1 MSAWSD
7 LYRSDVDSDNEII
20 IEDENSSTR
29 ESELNYDSDT
39 DSNSLY
45 DNTYSAAVTEVDYIY
60 YYDLMSQEIH
70 DFTRMEYP
78 EDDDLNDGYYIGFCS
93 YESYSPYDSDSSD
106 ENTLLLRNFVSS
118 KVFFRYPI
126 DRIRNYL
133 LNWSGV
139 SPQTLSN
146 CDIEIMKLKKVPTT
160 SSSVYY
166 YQVEKKTHL
175 LKYIQRA
182 WKNTLKNR
190 NIIYKK
196 RRIPVNLHY
205 REIHGKWPEDLRIT
219 PTLKGCLYYYSS
231 DLDREILY
239 KY

>member
-1 MSAWSD
+1 MLIWGEINESD
-7 LYRSDVDSDNEII
+7 DERI
-20 IEDENSSTR
+20 IESTESE

-39 DSNSLY
+39 DSNNSLY
-45 DNTYSAAVTEVDYIY
+45 DNPYSTAVTEVDYIY

-70 DFTRMEYP
+70 DFTRLEYP
-78 EDDDLNDGYYIGFCS
+78 EDNDLSDGYYIGFCS

-106 ENTLLLRNFVSS
+106 ENKLLLRNFVSS

-146 CDIEIMKLKKVPTT
+146 CEIEIMKLKKVLTT
-160 SSSVYY
+160 SSSIYY
-166 YQVEKKTHL
+166 YHVEKKTDFL
-175 LKYIQRA
+175 RYIQKA
-182 WKNTLKNR
+182 WRNALKER
-190 NIIYKK
+190 DLIYKK
-196 RRIPVNLHY
+196 RRRIENLNY
-205 REIHGKWPEDLRIT
+205 RQIHGRWPQDLHNT

-231 DLDREILY
+231 DLVREILY